1 MGKSAY
7 SRAFIVLG
15 IFCLAT
21 TNVNAGEMYFTPAVV
36 YTDDDRDR
44 AADDGVNGG
53 QVSLGWILTDRISL
67 EAMVG
72 NSNLGGV
79 DDLRIW
85 EGSLNILVSLSPE
98 TRWSPYLIG
107 GIGGM
112 RSDSTALARPVN
124 STLANLGTGLMF
136 RFRDS
141 PVSLRLEYRTRFE
154 TANTVTYV
162 DQITSL
168 GLQFGFGGAPPP
180 PPPAP
185 PPPLAEPDGDAD
197 SDGVADSRDACSNT
211 PAGHSV
217 DIRGCP
223 LDGDVDGV
231 TDGQDRCPNTVSRA
245 TVDSSGCE
253 LDSDTDRVVDRLDDC
268 PNTRAGARVDVNGCE
283 IREVISLSG
292 VNFESNSDRLLP
304 GADSVLQDAVATL
317 RMHPDLVVEVAGHT
331 DSDGSAEHNE
341 GLSSRRANTVRD
353 YLVDGGVSA
362 TNLTARGYGE
372 AQPIADNA
380 TADGKSRNRRVE
392 LRILSR

>member
-21 TNVNAGEMYFTPAVV
+21 TTVNAGEMYFTPAVV
-36 YTDDDRDR
+36 YTDDDKDR

-162 DQITSL
+162 DQIASL
-168 GLQFGFGGAPPP
+168 GFQFGFGGAK
-180 PPPAP
+180 
-185 PPPLAEPDGDAD
+185 
-197 SDGVADSRDACSNT
+197 
-211 PAGHSV
+211 
-217 DIRGCP
+217 
-223 LDGDVDGV
+223 
-231 TDGQDRCPNTVSRA
+231 
-245 TVDSSGCE
+245 
-253 LDSDTDRVVDRLDDC
+253 
-268 PNTRAGARVDVNGCE
+268 
-283 IREVISLSG
+283 
-292 VNFESNSDRLLP
+292 LP
-304 GADSVLQDAVATL
+304 RPTECCRQA
-317 RMHPDLVVEVAGHT
+317 
-331 DSDGSAEHNE
+331 
-341 GLSSRRANTVRD
+341 
-353 YLVDGGVSA
+353 
-362 TNLTARGYGE
+362 
-372 AQPIADNA
+372 
-380 TADGKSRNRRVE
+380 
-392 LRILSR
+392 